1 MDRGGKIYMLNCRD
15 QYEQFEAE
23 KLGQR
28 VAADH
33 VVFQPALEADHRH
46 DCCDGRDELKGL
58 ELQGR

>member
-1 MDRGGKIYMLNCRD
+1 MLNCRD